1 MLDMAVGGL
10 GGEAELNLF
19 IKHSQTSSNSLTVQ
33 HIAEGRCKMNRILYF
48 SPLRMIF
55 KVHGRADIENH
66 MSSQICFC
74 FKLFNIEP
82 FGFSV
87 HFPVDMFEIISL
99 VVGAVFCKFYRET
112 VERAAMQSGNES
124 LCNCSGFEMK
134 RR

>member
-1 MLDMAVGGL
+1 MLDMAVGGF
-10 GGEAELNLF
+10 GREAELDLL
-19 IKHSQTSSNSLTVQ
+19 IKQSQSARIPLPVQ
-33 HIAEGRCKMNRILYF
+33 HIDEGRCKMNRILSF
-48 SPLRMIF
+48 CPLRMIF

-99 VVGAVFCKFYRET
+99 VVGPVFCKFYRET

>member
-1 MLDMAVGGL
+1 
-10 GGEAELNLF
+10 
-19 IKHSQTSSNSLTVQ
+19 
-33 HIAEGRCKMNRILYF
+33 
-48 SPLRMIF
+48 MIF

-99 VVGAVFCKFYRET
+99 VVGPVFCKFYRET

-124 LCNCSGFEMK
+124 LCNCSGFERSEE
-134 RR
+134 RRVGKECSWRRAGVVQNMW

>member
-1 MLDMAVGGL
+1 MLDMAGAGS
-10 GGEAELNLF
+10 GREADLDLLNNQS
-19 IKHSQTSSNSLTVQ
+19 HSARNPLPVP
-33 HIAEGRCKMNRILYF
+33 HIDERRCKTNRASKF
-48 SPLRMIF
+48 CPLRMIF

-99 VVGAVFCKFYRET
+99 VVGPVFCKFYRET